1 MYTLT
6 AKQKKLYNKLCDQ
19 YNNIGMI
26 PVFTLQA
33 FIYSKYEKNRTED
46 LHAVYL
52 FSTTDF

>member
-6 AKQKKLYNKLCDQ
+6 KKQRSIYNKLCDM
-19 YNNIGMI
+19 YNNIGCI

-33 FIYSKYEKNRTED
+33 FIYAKYEAKPTED